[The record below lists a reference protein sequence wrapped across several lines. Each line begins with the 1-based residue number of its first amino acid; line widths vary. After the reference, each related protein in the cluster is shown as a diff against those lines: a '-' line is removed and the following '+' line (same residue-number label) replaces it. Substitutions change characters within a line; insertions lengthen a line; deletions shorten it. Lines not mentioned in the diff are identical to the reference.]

1 MAAAAA
7 AVAAAAVALSAGAA
21 LPLTPSLSVVVSLIV
36 PLTAE
41 VTTCELMLAARC
53 MAGLR
58 SYTAASYLE
67 VRSKYVQP
75 Q

>member
-1 MAAAAA
+1 M
-7 AVAAAAVALSAGAA
+7 
-21 LPLTPSLSVVVSLIV
+21 IV

-75 Q
+75 REVTVPRPAPVVAVAGVPCMLPLAFPLD